1 MDNHTRILFLDAY
14 DSFSNNIVSLL
25 TTVLGADVDILP
37 IDSPHFGD
45 GERQL
50 AEVLRRYDAVV
61 CGPGPGSP
69 GADEDVGLMRHIW
82 TLGDADLLP
91 VLGICLGFQSLVLS
105 CGGVVR
111 KLTTGLHGMIRPID
125 HVGDAPRLGEGN
137 IFRGVPPFEATLYHS
152 LHADIGQESI
162 PDEDWS
168 ASKWSPPPHL
178 PDIVPLA
185 WAYEDRGGFTERILM
200 GVKHRARPFW
210 GLQYHPESV
219 CTESKGHQVI
229 RNWFRE
235 AMRWNRATGRIT
247 DFSPYLPG
255 ITRRLPMHPA
265 HTTDPSAQRQIKN
278 RDEHQ
283 TWVESGSRLANFGV
297 GYEYQSRVLDL
308 PLHVE
313 VPDIVEILQEE
324 QREFIV
330 LDSASAKASK
340 IGSDVRGRY
349 SIIALDVDDALKLQ
363 YRTGS
368 KHVTA
373 QANCSW
379 GSGPDSEQE
388 VAERINVGSNAHVWQ
403 LLADFWMRRKLP
415 HQEETGSPFLG
426 GFMGYITYEMGLEG
440 IDVNPRGETKH
451 RHNSRPDLCFAW
463 VTKSIVVDHLEGTL
477 QVQILFPSSSST
489 SAADAWL
496 NSIAD
501 KLANSPFW
509 SDGLR
514 ADFTRCG
521 NAVSQQPTPP
531 RTPMATGGSGARS
544 STRIEVPDPD
554 RYEDKVRR
562 CQEYIAAG
570 DSYELC
576 LTDRTSITRP
586 RCPSPERGLRR
597 ALQLPPSGGGGE
609 GHDPKKIS
617 PSSWELYRALRTRQP
632 APFGSYVRLGGA
644 TLLSS
649 SPERFLEFTADGLCS
664 MRPMKG
670 TVRKSAAAPT
680 LAHAERLLHVPKEE
694 AENLMIVDLV
704 RHDLHGVC
712 GAGRVSV
719 PRLLVVEE
727 YASVFQMISVVE
739 GRLPPPPPP
748 PPRPRSHPN
757 AEEEGVGRGGASS
770 ERGQGQRQRQ
780 YTGLDVL
787 AASLPPGSMTGA
799 PKKRSC
805 EILRGIEGRSGERG
819 LYSGVVGY
827 MDVAGRGDWSV
838 TIRSL
843 FRWDDEGV
851 YHGDGGDEEE
861 GGENGTLEVWRIGAG
876 GAVTALSTPEGERE
890 EMFTKLRGPLG
901 VFEEI

>member
-1 MDNHTRILFLDAY
+1 MNNRTRILFLDAY
-14 DSFSNNIVSLL
+14 DSFSNNIASLL
-25 TTVLGADVDILP
+25 TTVLGADVEILP

-45 GERQL
+45 GGRQL
-50 AEVLRRYDAVV
+50 AEALRRYDAVV

-69 GADEDVGLMRHIW
+69 GSDRDVGLMRHIW

-105 CGGVVR
+105 CGGAVR
-111 KLTTGLHGMIRPID
+111 KLTTGLHGMIRLID
-125 HVGDAPRLGEGN
+125 HAADAPGPDEGN
-137 IFRGVPPFEATLYHS
+137 IFHGVPPFKATLYHS

-162 PDEDWS
+162 ADEDWA

-185 WAYEDRGGFTERILM
+185 WAYEDRGNCTERILM
-200 GVKHRARPFW
+200 GVKHRTRPFW
-210 GLQYHPESV
+210 GLQYHPESI

-229 RNWFRE
+229 QNWFRE

-247 DFSPYLPG
+247 DSTPYLAG
-255 ITRRLPMHPA
+255 ITRTLPAHPA
-265 HTTDPSAQRQIKN
+265 HIVDPSAQPHDKS
-278 RDEHQ
+278 RDGHQ

-297 GYEYQSRVLDL
+297 GYEYQFRVLDL
-308 PLHVE
+308 PLHIE
-313 VPDIVEILQEE
+313 VPDIVEILQED
-324 QREFIV
+324 QRNFIV
-330 LDSASAKASK
+330 LDSASANASR
-340 IGSDVRGRY
+340 IGLDVRGRY

-363 YRTGS
+363 YQTGDKHITART
-368 KHVTA
+368 
-373 QANCSW
+373 NCTSSP
-379 GSGPDSEQE
+379 GHGPKEEAFETVNISSHS
-388 VAERINVGSNAHVWQ
+388 NVWE
-403 LLADFWMRRKLP
+403 LLADFWARRKLP
-415 HQEETGSPFLG
+415 LPEEAAPPFLG

-440 IDVNPRGETKH
+440 IDVHSRDETSH
-451 RHNSRPDLCFAW
+451 RRPSRPDLCFAW
-463 VTKSIVVDHLEGTL
+463 ITKSIVVDHLEGTL
-477 QVQILFPSSSST
+477 RVQILFPPST
-489 SAADAWL
+489 SNSTPAADAWL
-496 NSIAD
+496 DTMAD
-501 KLANSPFW
+501 ELTSSPLW

-514 ADFTRCG
+514 ADFTRRG
-521 NAVSQQPTPP
+521 NAASQQPTPP
-531 RTPMATGGSGARS
+531 RTPKATGGSDARS

-586 RCPSPERGLRR
+586 RCPSPERGLKR
-597 ALQLPPSGGGGE
+597 APRLPPSGGGGDGE
-609 GHDPKKIS
+609 GHDSKKAS
-617 PSSWELYRALRTRQP
+617 PSSSWELYRALRTRQP

-649 SPERFLEFTADGLCS
+649 SPERFLEFAADGLCS

-739 GRLPPPPPP
+739 GRLPPPSPPP
-748 PPRPRSHPN
+748 QSHP
-757 AEEEGVGRGGASS
+757 SS
-770 ERGQGQRQRQ
+770 ERGQGQRQC
-780 YTGLDVL
+780 TGLDVL

-805 EILRGIEGRSGERG
+805 EILREIEGRSGERG

-843 FRWDDEGV
+843 FRWDDEV
-851 YHGDGGDEEE
+851 VALRDRDGSDEE
-861 GGENGTLEVWRIGAG
+861 GDAGEEEELEVWHIGAG

>member
-1 MDNHTRILFLDAY
+1 MNNRTRILFLDAY
-14 DSFSNNIVSLL
+14 DSFSNNVVSLL
-25 TTVLGADVDILP
+25 TTVLGADVEILP

-50 AEVLRRYDAVV
+50 AEALRRYDAVV

-69 GADEDVGLMRHIW
+69 GSDGDVGLMRHIW
-82 TLGDADLLP
+82 TLGGADLLP

-105 CGGVVR
+105 YGGVVR

-137 IFRGVPPFEATLYHS
+137 IFHDVPPFAATLYHS

-162 PDEDWS
+162 ADEDWS
-168 ASKWSPPPHL
+168 ASRWSPPAHL

-185 WAYEDRGGFTERILM
+185 WTYEDRGGFTERILM
-200 GVKHRARPFW
+200 GVKHRTKPFW
-210 GLQYHPESV
+210 GLQYHPESI

-229 RNWFRE
+229 QNWFRE
-235 AMRWNRATGRIT
+235 AVRWNRATSRIT
-247 DFSPYLPG
+247 DSSPYSTK
-255 ITRRLPMHPA
+255 ITRTLPVHPA
-265 HTTDPSAQRQIKN
+265 DITAPSSQLQKKCE
-278 RDEHQ
+278 DGHQ
-283 TWVESGSRLANFGV
+283 TWVESGSRLAKFALGC
-297 GYEYQSRVLDL
+297 GYQSRVLDL

-313 VPDIVEILQEE
+313 VPDIVEILQED
-324 QREFIV
+324 QTDFII
-330 LDSASAKASK
+330 LDSASANASK
-340 IGSDVRGRY
+340 IGPDVRGRY

-363 YRTGS
+363 YRTGD
-368 KHVTA
+368 KHITA
-373 QANCSW
+373 RANC
-379 GSGPDSEQE
+379 GSGSDAKE
-388 VAERINVGSNAHVWQ
+388 VHERISISSHAHVWQ
-403 LLADFWMRRKLP
+403 LLADFWARRNLP
-415 HQEETGSPFLG
+415 CQEETAPPFLG

-440 IDVNPRGETKH
+440 IDVNSRDETSHH
-451 RHNSRPDLCFAW
+451 RPLRPDLCFAW
-463 VTKSIVVDHLEGTL
+463 ITKSVVVDHLEGTL
-477 QVQILFPSSSST
+477 HAQILFPSSSSNST

-496 NSIAD
+496 DSIAD

-514 ADFTRCG
+514 ADFTRHG
-521 NAVSQQPTPP
+521 NGASQQPTPP
-531 RTPMATGGSGARS
+531 RTPKATGRSDARS

-554 RYEDKVRR
+554 GYEDKVRR

-576 LTDRTSITRP
+576 LTDETSITRP
-586 RCPSPERGLRR
+586 RCPPPERGLKG
-597 ALQLPPSGGGGE
+597 ALRLPPSAGGGGE
-609 GHDPKKIS
+609 GHDSKKIL

-739 GRLPPPPPP
+739 GRLPPPPP
-748 PPRPRSHPN
+748 RSHPN
-757 AEEEGVGRGGASS
+757 PEEGGVGRGSANSG
-770 ERGQGQRQRQ
+770 RGRGQRQC
-780 YTGLDVL
+780 TGLDVL

-805 EILRGIEGRSGERG
+805 EILREIEGRSRERG

-843 FRWDDEGV
+843 FRWDDEV
-851 YHGDGGDEEE
+851 VCREDGQDEEE
-861 GGENGTLEVWRIGAG
+861 GEERGVLEVWHIGAG
-876 GAVTALSTPEGERE
+876 GAVTALSTAEGERE